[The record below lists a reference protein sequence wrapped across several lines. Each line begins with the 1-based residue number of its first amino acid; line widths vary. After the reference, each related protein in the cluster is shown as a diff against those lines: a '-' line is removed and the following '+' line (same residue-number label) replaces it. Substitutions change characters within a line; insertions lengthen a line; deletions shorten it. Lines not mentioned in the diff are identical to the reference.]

1 LQRGEKRLAEAK
13 LGGRATGSRVAEG
26 DEGSELAFD
35 AAARPRDLC

>member
-26 DEGSELAFD
+26 DERSELAFD